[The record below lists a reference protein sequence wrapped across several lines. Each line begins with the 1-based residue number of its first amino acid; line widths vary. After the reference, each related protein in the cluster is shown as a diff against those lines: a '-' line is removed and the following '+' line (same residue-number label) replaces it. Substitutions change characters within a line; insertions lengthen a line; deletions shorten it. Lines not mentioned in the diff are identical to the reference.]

1 MNLDLGHVTAAEA
14 DKLRTL
20 PAALATVAATVA
32 GTAGLAALLAV
43 VARDAAD
50 AGAVSALRTA
60 LQAVGYTQVGFV
72 LLGVLT
78 VTTEYSGGQI
88 HASLTSVPRRT
99 VLLVGKAAAYL
110 AAALPAAAGSVA
122 AAVAAAQLVLGGLA
136 QPLGEQFAE
145 DGLRPPVGAVAYLVL
160 VGLLSGAVAVPLR
173 STVAALAVLLPVLL
187 VVPSLL
193 ETVTDRADYFP
204 TLAGARMYG
213 TGPVPD
219 DALGPLLGGAVLAAW
234 TAAAAVAA
242 AVVFHRR
249 DA

>member
-78 VTTEYSGGQI
+78 ITTEYSGGQI
-88 HASLTSVPRRT
+88 HASLAGVPRRM
-99 VLLVGKAAAYL
+99 VLLSGKTAAL
-110 AAALPAAAGSVA
+110 LGAALPTAA
-122 AAVAAAQLVLGGLA
+122 AAVAVAVAAVQLVLGERA

-145 DGLRPPVGAVAYLVL
+145 VGVRPLAGAVAYLVL
-160 VGLLSGAVAVPLR
+160 VGLFGYAVAVPAR
-173 STVAALAVLLPVLL
+173 SPVTALVVLLPVLL
-187 VVPSLL
+187 LVPPLL
-193 ETVTDRADYFP
+193 DAVTDHAEYLP
-204 TLAGARMYG
+204 SPAGAQMYQP
-213 TGPVPD
+213 GPVPD
-219 DALGPLLGGAVLAAW
+219 GALGPLLGGAVMAGWTVAAF
-234 TAAAAVAA
+234 AVAA
-242 AVVFHRR
+242 AVFHRR